1 MNNPDTN
8 ALTERIKELKCL
20 YFISGLQA
28 NKQLTLDEILEQVAQ
43 VIPQSMQYPDRASA
57 RIVLRGKSL
66 DSASYAAS
74 PCTQK
79 EPIRLN
85 GDIVGEIE
93 VAYSADGTNDHGM
106 SFLPEEKILLKTISD
121 RLAET
126 IMLRDAENELLS
138 NRDRLRS
145 LVSQVTLTEE
155 RERRRLALEL
165 HDSIGQGL
173 AVVKLKLES
182 LKQMSLTPAQAD
194 KVDDVKDL
202 LNNIV
207 KATRSLTSAISPPIL
222 YELDFGQSLGWLVEY
237 YNRQFDIPIELNV
250 NQKYEFLPESIRIML
265 FRCVQELLM
274 NMIKH
279 AKASRAKVSVK
290 YENKVLQVEV
300 SDNGIGF
307 DAGRCSHA
315 PADSECFGLF
325 SIKERLEYAGGKMEI
340 VSGPGKGT
348 RVKLSIAI
356 RS

>member
-1 MNNPDTN
+1 MNNPNTD
-8 ALTERIKELKCL
+8 ALQERIKELKCL

-28 NKQLTLDEILEQVAQ
+28 NKHLTLEEIMKQVVQ
-43 VIPQSMQYPDRASA
+43 VIPQSMQYPDQASA
-57 RIVLRGKSL
+57 RIVLRGKIL
-66 DSASYAAS
+66 DSANYAVS

-79 EPIRLN
+79 EPIQVN
-85 GDIVGEIE
+85 GNIVGGIE
-93 VAYSADGTNDHGM
+93 VAYSVNGTNAHGM
-106 SFLPEEKILLKTISD
+106 SFLPEEKMLLRTISD
-121 RLAET
+121 RLVET
-126 IMLRDAENELLS
+126 VMLRDAESELLC

-145 LVSQVTLTEE
+145 LVSQVTLAEE

-165 HDSIGQGL
+165 HDRVGQGL

-182 LKQMSLTPAQAD
+182 IKQLSLTPAQAA
-194 KVDDVKDL
+194 KVDDLKDL
-202 LNNIV
+202 LNSIV

-237 YNRQFDIPIELNV
+237 FNRQFEIPIELSV
-250 NQKYEFLPESIRIML
+250 SQKLIFLPESIRIML

-279 AKASRAKVSVK
+279 AKASSAKVSVE

-307 DAGRCSHA
+307 DADSSNHA
-315 PADSECFGLF
+315 PVDSECFGLF

-348 RVKLSIAI
+348 SVKLNIAVG
-356 RS
+356 S

>member
-1 MNNPDTN
+1 MNNPDTD
-8 ALTERIKELKCL
+8 ALKERIKELKCL

-28 NKQLTLDEILEQVAQ
+28 NMHLTLDEIMKQVAQ
-43 VIPQSMQYPDRASA
+43 VIPQSMQYPNRASA
-57 RIVLRGKSL
+57 RIALRGKIF
-66 DSASYAAS
+66 DSANYAAS

-79 EPIRLN
+79 EPIQVN
-85 GDIVGEIE
+85 GNIVGEIE
-93 VAYSADGTNDHGM
+93 VAYSADGTNVNEM
-106 SFLPEEKILLKTISD
+106 PFLPEERILLKTISD

-126 IMLRDAENELLS
+126 VMLRDAESELLR

-145 LVSQVTLTEE
+145 LVSQVTLAEE

-165 HDSIGQGL
+165 HDRIGQGL

-182 LKQMSLTPAQAD
+182 LKQISRTPAQAA

-202 LNNIV
+202 LNSIV

-237 YNRQFDIPIELNV
+237 FNRQFDIPIDLSV
-250 NQKYEFLPESIRIML
+250 DQKFEFLPESTRIML

-279 AKASRAKVSVK
+279 AKASSAKVSMK
-290 YENKVLQVEV
+290 CKNKVLQVEV
-300 SDNGIGF
+300 SDNGMGF
-307 DAGRCSHA
+307 DAGSPNHA

-348 RVKLSIAI
+348 SVMLSIAVG
-356 RS
+356 S